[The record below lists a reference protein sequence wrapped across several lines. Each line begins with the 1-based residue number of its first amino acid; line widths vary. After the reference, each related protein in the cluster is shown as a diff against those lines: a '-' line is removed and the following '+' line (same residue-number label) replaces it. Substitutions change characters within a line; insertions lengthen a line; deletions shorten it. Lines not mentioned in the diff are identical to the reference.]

1 MYYQIIEE
9 PLKKFKGKRM
19 ENEEMIKLIDSSR
32 HIKISLEVTTPLRI
46 IDGALFVVGCIE
58 GVYRLYQGR
67 ENI

>member
-1 MYYQIIEE
+1 
-9 PLKKFKGKRM
+9 M

-58 GVYRLYQGR
+58 GERIYEQL
-67 ENI
+67 EMEDMKE